1 MQKKKFKLL
10 GPLICL
16 LTAIIWGSGFPF
28 QDIVGQ
34 DTANID
40 GFSFNGIRFIIGG
53 IVLIPVF
60 LIFER
65 NKAISKQEKT
75 VRHKNTLIFG
85 VISGAL
91 LAVSAVLQQF
101 GIQLTGESGRA
112 GFITGFYLIIVPIAA
127 FVIFKQK
134 PSLFVWIAIPFS
146 LLGLYFLSVTDG
158 FSVELG
164 DILVLVCAFGFSS
177 QMILVDRVGAKVEIL
192 KFSCTQFFS
201 AGVICMILGLIF
213 GNLTWLGI
221 TNNIVPILYCGIMSA
236 GAAYTLQNIG
246 QKFTAPAVASLL
258 FALEG
263 LFATIFECIFEGSL
277 PSGRAVIGC
286 ILMLTAVLLSQIPK
300 KQRSENGQKI
310 RKA

>member
-1 MQKKKFKLL
+1 
-10 GPLICL
+10 
-16 LTAIIWGSGFPF
+16 
-28 QDIVGQ
+28 
-34 DTANID
+34 
-40 GFSFNGIRFIIGG
+40 
-53 IVLIPVF
+53 VL

-65 NKAISKQEKT
+65 EKL
-75 VRHKNTLIFG
+75 VPKHEKKIKLKRTLIFG
-85 VISGAL
+85 AISGAL
-91 LAVSAVLQQF
+91 LAVSACLQQF

-127 FVIFKQK
+127 FLIFKQK

-164 DILVLVCAFGFSS
+164 DILVLACAFGFSS
-177 QMILVDRVGAKVEIL
+177 QMILVDRVGARVEIL
-192 KFSCTQFFS
+192 KFSCTQFFF
-201 AGVICMILGLIF
+201 AGVICMVLGLIF
-213 GNLTWLGI
+213 GNLTWVGI
-221 TNNIVPILYCGIMSA
+221 TNNIFPILYCGIMSA

-263 LFATIFECIFEGSL
+263 LFATIFECIFEGAL
-277 PSGRAVIGC
+277 PSGRAVLGC

-300 KQRSENGQKI
+300 REKNKL
-310 RKA
+310 KAA

>member
-40 GFSFNGIRFIIGG
+40 NFSFNGIRFIIGG

-65 NKAISKQEKT
+65 SKAQPKEEKAK
-75 VRHKNTLIFG
+75 RLKSTLIFG
-85 VISGAL
+85 TASGAL
-91 LAVSAVLQQF
+91 LSVSAVLQQF

-112 GFITGFYLIIVPIAA
+112 GFITGFYLIIVPLAVFA
-127 FVIFKQK
+127 IFKEK
-134 PSLFVWIAIPFS
+134 PSLFVWIAIPIS

-158 FSVELG
+158 FSVEFG
-164 DILVLVCAFGFSS
+164 DILVLVCAFGFSA

-192 KFSCTQFFS
+192 KFSCMQFFV
-201 AGVICMILGLIF
+201 AGIICMILGLFF
-213 GNLTWLGI
+213 GNLTWQGI
-221 TNNIVPILYCGIMSA
+221 TNNIVPILYCGVMSA

-263 LFATIFECIFEGSL
+263 LFATIFECIFERNL
-277 PSGRAVIGC
+277 PSGRAILGC

-300 KQRSENGQKI
+300 REKLLSQNQ
-310 RKA
+310 